1 MNYCNSYLL
10 IYILIAFLFLII
22 FFKLVIDLVIKLFT
36 IQNVS
41 IKILV
46 AQALNHRVEIIM
58 KPFDLNDT
66 LKKHGLLLLH
76 YWFTLKIADFLLLL
90 ICKIPV
96 LCGSNL
102 QFYEGIYTGWIEL
115 WQLAPCHWPGAHV
128 SEGMW
133 IEVPHT

>member
-22 FFKLVIDLVIKLFT
+22 FLKLVIDLVIKLFT

-58 KPFDLNDT
+58 KLFDLNDT

-76 YWFTLKIADFLLLL
+76 Y
-90 ICKIPV
+90 
-96 LCGSNL
+96 
-102 QFYEGIYTGWIEL
+102 
-115 WQLAPCHWPGAHV
+115 
-128 SEGMW
+128 
-133 IEVPHT
+133 